1 MLSDW
6 SKLMFYQSIKHRKV
20 GFIVFRPLPLYHEA
34 NEEAKA
40 MYYTVIKHSRHLGTL
55 KKCRKHLPVAH
66 VFYISLMFSN
76 AYCV

>member
-34 NEEAKA
+34 NEEAFNCILRCDKTIRTFA
-40 MYYTVIKHSRHLGTL
+40 NTQEV
-55 KKCRKHLPVAH
+55 
-66 VFYISLMFSN
+66 
-76 AYCV
+76 